1 MDNKNNGLKKLDK
14 TKENNNINNQKK
26 NKNKNIKERKF
37 VTILNIIINSI
48 ISIFIIILTF
58 FVMNNYD
65 QKYKITFYLTLWSFF
80 MNEFY
85 FINVSILDLIF
96 VFKNP
101 AFCKYCTCYNDFI
114 RNYFLR
120 ICFPFS
126 ISIVFLYWMLIL
138 LGDDFQY
145 ASRDLWD
152 NCVSF
157 TFHGL
162 IFVFLLYD
170 TFSYPH
176 INKKNRKLK
185 DFLIINIILI
195 VYFVVLGVAK
205 YYVMYNPYD
214 FMEMSNIRQVA
225 AAGILIY
232 MGIMDGYIVFVLI
245 ANRFFIQEDE
255 IKNECE
261 KNKNDEKIPLKSII
275 SENGQKEENGEN
287 EENKIVNKENGNKKN
302 KILEIELFP
311 KNSNRK
317 KLKPINLKN
326 KKKNIE
332 EEY

>member
-1 MDNKNNGLKKLDK
+1 MDNQNNVLKKSIDK
-14 TKENNNINNQKK
+14 NRETNNCNINNDKE
-26 NKNKNIKERKF
+26 IKERKF
-37 VTILNIIINSI
+37 ITILNIIINSI

-58 FVMNNYD
+58 FVMNNYE
-65 QKYKITFYLTLWSFF
+65 QKYEITFFLTLWSFF

-85 FINVSILDLIF
+85 FINVSILDFICLL
-96 VFKNP
+96 KYT
-101 AFCKYCTCYNDFI
+101 AFCKYCVCYNDFI

-176 INKKNRKLK
+176 INKKNRKMK
-185 DFLIINIILI
+185 DFFIINAILI
-195 VYFVVLGVAK
+195 VYFIVLGVAK
-205 YYVMYNPYD
+205 YYVMYEPYD
-214 FMEMSNIRQVA
+214 FMEMSNIRQIA
-225 AAGILIY
+225 AAAVLIY
-232 MGIMDGYIVFVLI
+232 MGIMDGYVVFVLI
-245 ANRFFIQEDE
+245 ANRFFIQEEE
-255 IKNECE
+255 IKLEYE
-261 KNKNDEKIPLKSII
+261 ENKIDEKIPLKSII
-275 SENGQKEENGEN
+275 SENEPKEENGQN
-287 EENKIVNKENGNKKN
+287 QQSKIVDKEKNKKN
-302 KILEIELFP
+302 KIIDIILCP

-317 KLKPINLKN
+317 KLKPINLNNKN
-326 KKKNIE
+326 KKIE

>member
-1 MDNKNNGLKKLDK
+1 
-14 TKENNNINNQKK
+14 
-26 NKNKNIKERKF
+26 
-37 VTILNIIINSI
+37 
-48 ISIFIIILTF
+48 
-58 FVMNNYD
+58 
-65 QKYKITFYLTLWSFF
+65 

-85 FINVSILDLIF
+85 FINVSILDFICLL
-96 VFKNP
+96 KYT
-101 AFCKYCTCYNDFI
+101 AFCKYCICYNDFI

-176 INKKNRKLK
+176 INKKNRKMK
-185 DFLIINIILI
+185 DFFIINAILI
-195 VYFVVLGVAK
+195 VYFIVLGVAK
-205 YYVMYNPYD
+205 YYVMYEPYD
-214 FMEMSNIRQVA
+214 FMEMSNIRQIA
-225 AAGILIY
+225 AAAVLIY
-232 MGIMDGYIVFVLI
+232 MGIMDGYVVFVLI
-245 ANRFFIQEDE
+245 ANRFFIQEEE
-255 IKNECE
+255 IKLEYE
-261 KNKNDEKIPLKSII
+261 ENKIDEKIPLKSII
-275 SENGQKEENGEN
+275 SENEPKEENGQN
-287 EENKIVNKENGNKKN
+287 QQSKIVDKEKNKKN
-302 KILEIELFP
+302 KIIDIILCP

-317 KLKPINLKN
+317 KLKPINLNNKN
-326 KKKNIE
+326 KKIE